1 MKQFRFMLL
10 CVAIT
15 VMAAGVTGCKKGVYD
30 EKQALAAQKDL
41 LQFKYDQEIKLE
53 QLKQAGQLSLQ
64 TAQYANQTALYTLQ
78 YNFGLKTLAYTDSI
92 SKTYQDYLSNLTL
105 ISARKRDISVLVED
119 LVSGTP
125 VIGAEVTIPT
135 ITGTVIKGLTDSSG
149 RAYFSPNANIPNPAS
164 AIVTKTGY
172 AAGSVFAT
180 IVGSATID
188 IWNQATANNIV
199 KGRVYIEN
207 NLTNDSVEVAKN
219 AFINVFSY
227 VNIKGYNQR
236 FDWTA
241 YTDNNGDYL
250 IKVPDLSQNLQFAW
264 SAIEGTSKMY
274 TQSVVPGLDSLP
286 TVQNV
291 PATYFLGTGAITTTR
306 GSTYSVNSSS
316 IVELPDNN
324 PGFVIPSSV
333 NRYHVAAAADSN
345 GRGHYIKALTFGT
358 STLSTSATSDSA
370 WLSGSSVGLT
380 FTAASLNSAAEYV
393 SNSGTP
399 KNRYTSKYLAGTT
412 VRDTVNATLYD
423 VLANA
428 DGYWKTAPVLQFE
441 LTTDSTTGIKFKY
454 ISKLI
459 QKTGGKTIKPDNNFT
474 HNTSLSNLIKTY
486 SGIISFTY
494 NSRNVNTGFTS
505 ITTSNINYG
514 KTYTQDLSFGAG
526 KLKYLVR

>member
-30 EKQALAAQKDL
+30 EKEALAAQKEL

-53 QLKQAGQLSLQ
+53 QLRQAGTLS
-64 TAQYANQTALYTLQ
+64 NQTALYTLQ
-78 YNFGLKTLAYTDSI
+78 YNFGLKTLAYTDSL
-92 SKTYQDYLSNLTL
+92 SKANQDYASNLTL
-105 ISARKRDISVLVED
+105 INSRKRDISVLVED
-119 LVSGTP
+119 LVTGAP
-125 VIGAEVTIPT
+125 VVGAEVTIPT
-135 ITGTVIKGLTDSSG
+135 ITGTVIKALTDSSG
-149 RAYFSPNANIPNPAS
+149 RAMFSPNANIPNPAS

-172 AAGSVFAT
+172 AAGSVFANIVASST
-180 IVGSATID
+180 IN

-207 NLTNDSVEVAKN
+207 NLTNDSLEVAKN
-219 AFINVFSY
+219 AFVNVFSF
-227 VNIKGYNQR
+227 VNIRGYNQR

-241 YTDNNGDYL
+241 LTDNNGDYL

-264 SAIEGTSKMY
+264 STIDGNSKMY
-274 TQSVVPGLDSLP
+274 VQSVVPGLDSLP
-286 TVQNV
+286 TVQNI
-291 PATYFLGTGAITTTR
+291 PASYFLGTGAITTSK
-306 GSTYSVNSSS
+306 GSTYSLNSSS
-316 IVELPDNN
+316 IVEMPDNN
-324 PGFVIPSSV
+324 PGFVIPSTV

-345 GRGHYIKALTFGT
+345 GRGHYVRSISFGSSSLASSTTLDSAFLFGT
-358 STLSTSATSDSA
+358 YNYTTSS
-370 WLSGSSVGLT
+370 LT
-380 FTAASLNSAAEYV
+380 SAAEYS
-393 SNSGTP
+393 SNSTSP
-399 KNRYTSKYLAGTT
+399 KNRYTSRYLAGTK
-412 VRDTVNATLYD
+412 VRDTVSATLYD

-486 SGIISFTY
+486 SGITSSSY
-494 NSRNVNTGFTS
+494 NSRNVNSGFTAIS
-505 ITTSNINYG
+505 TSNINNG
-514 KTYTQDLSFGAG
+514 KTVTQDLSFGAG
-526 KLKYLVR
+526 KLKFMVR

>member
-1 MKQFRFMLL
+1 MLL
-10 CVAIT
+10 CIAIS

-64 TAQYANQTALYTLQ
+64 TAQYNNQTALYTLQ

-105 ISARKRDISVLVED
+105 INARKRDISVLVED

-172 AAGSVFAT
+172 AAGSVFAS

-207 NLTNDSVEVAKN
+207 NLTNDSVDVAKN
-219 AFINVFSY
+219 AFVNVFSF
-227 VNIKGYNQR
+227 VNIRGYNQR

-250 IKVPDLSQNLQFAW
+250 IKVPDLSQSLQFAYT
-264 SAIEGTSKMY
+264 AFDGTSKMY
-274 TQSVVPGLDSLP
+274 TRSVVPGLDSIP
-286 TVQNV
+286 TVQNI
-291 PATYFLGTGAITTTR
+291 PATFYLGTGGIAA
-306 GSTYSVNSSS
+306 GKNSTYNLSNY
-316 IVELPDNN
+316 IEFPDNN
-324 PGFVIPSSV
+324 PGYFIPSSV
-333 NRYHVAAAADSN
+333 DRYHVAAVADSN

-358 STLSTSATSDSA
+358 ASLSTSATSDSA
-370 WLSGSSVGLT
+370 YLTGSSVGLT

-393 SNSGTP
+393 SNTTSV
-399 KNRYTSKYLAGTT
+399 KNKYTSKYLAGTT
-412 VRDTVNATLYD
+412 VKDTVSAKLYD
-423 VLANA
+423 VLSNA
-428 DGYWKTAPVLQFE
+428 DGFWKTAPVLQFE
-441 LTTDSTTGIKFKY
+441 LTTDSVTNAGTKFKY

-459 QKTGGKTIKPDNNFT
+459 QKTGGQTIKPDNNFV
-474 HNTSLSNLIKTY
+474 HNTTLYNLIKTY
-486 SGIISFTY
+486 SGVTSVSY
-494 NSRNVNTGFTS
+494 NIRSVNTGFIS
-505 ITTSNINYG
+505 ISVSNINYG

-526 KLKYLVR
+526 KLKYFVR